1 MMSNRAPR
9 LQPCV
14 IAGVVLAALVVSGA
28 VFYGA
33 GGKHLVIADANSGR
47 VYGRWPVK
55 TGTEFSLEFIHSV
68 NQTPVRDTFR
78 VEGDTIVPT
87 ATRFSSFGAGM
98 QSDLDEGQT
107 LTRDG
112 DAMVITGFTQ
122 SFKKLNLIVG
132 TVSDHLLII
141 GKEQVSLRERCGQ
154 NAHISIRVR

>member
-1 MMSNRAPR
+1 MLR
-9 LQPCV
+9 PCLIV
-14 IAGVVLAALVVSGA
+14 RSIIAALVVSGA

-33 GGKHLVIADANSGR
+33 VNRHLIIADAGSGR
-47 VYGRWPVK
+47 VIGRWPVK

-78 VEGDTIVPT
+78 VEGYTIRPV

-98 QSDLDEGQT
+98 QSDLETGQT

-112 DAMVITGFTQ
+112 DALLITGFTQ
-122 SFKKLNLIVG
+122 TFKKLNLIVG

-141 GKEQVSLRERCGQ
+141 GKERVSLRERCGQ
-154 NAHISIRVR
+154 NAHITIRVR

>member
-1 MMSNRAPR
+1 MSR
-9 LQPCV
+9 LWPWV
-14 IAGVVLAALVVSGA
+14 IVGIIIAALVVSGA

-33 GGKHLVIADANSGR
+33 GGKHLVIADAASGR

-78 VEGDTIVPT
+78 VEGYTMAPT
-87 ATRFSSFGAGM
+87 ATRFGSFGAGM
-98 QSDLDEGQT
+98 QSQLETGQT

-112 DAMVITGFTQ
+112 DALVITGFTQ
-122 SFKKLNLIVG
+122 SYKKLNLIVG

-141 GKEQVSLRERCGQ
+141 GREQVSLRERCGR
-154 NAHISIRVR
+154 NAHITIMVRWNQRF

>member
-1 MMSNRAPR
+1 MRS
-9 LQPCV
+9 CV
-14 IAGVVLAALVVSGA
+14 IGGIVLAALVVSGV

-33 GGKHLVIADANSGR
+33 VNKHLIIADANSGR
-47 VYGRWPVK
+47 VYGKWPVK
-55 TGTEFSLEFIHSV
+55 TGAEFSLEFIHSV

-78 VEGDTIVPT
+78 VEGYRIVPM

-112 DAMVITGFTQ
+112 DALVITGFTQ
-122 SFKKLNLIVG
+122 SYRKLNLIVG

-154 NAHISIRVR
+154 NAHISVRVR

>member
-1 MMSNRAPR
+1 MAP
-9 LQPCV
+9 
-14 IAGVVLAALVVSGA
+14 S
-28 VFYGA
+28 
-33 GGKHLVIADANSGR
+33 
-47 VYGRWPVK
+47 
-55 TGTEFSLEFIHSV
+55 
-68 NQTPVRDTFR
+68 
-78 VEGDTIVPT
+78 

-98 QSDLDEGQT
+98 QSDLETGQT